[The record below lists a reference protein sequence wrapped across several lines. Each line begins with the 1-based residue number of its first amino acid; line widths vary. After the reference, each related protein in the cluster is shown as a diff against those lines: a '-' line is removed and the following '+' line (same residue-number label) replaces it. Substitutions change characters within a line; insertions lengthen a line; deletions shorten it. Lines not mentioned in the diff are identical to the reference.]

1 MKISKRIWI
10 GVAVVVVGLGV
21 AAYFF
26 GGRTK
31 PTVVET
37 EAAETRDLIE
47 RVTASGKIQPASE
60 VAITAQVS
68 GEILELPVKEGDW
81 VTKGTLLVRI
91 NPDLYQSALNRALA
105 GLNSTRSNLATAR
118 AGLAQAEAAFS
129 AAKKAWTRAQQL
141 HAERII
147 SEADFDAA
155 ESAYRAAEA
164 GDRSAREAVAAAG
177 YAIESAEASVQEARD
192 NLNRTVLRAPQDG
205 TITALAKEAGESVQ
219 GTGFMAGEII
229 MKVSNLGAMEVHVEV
244 NESDIVRVNL
254 GDSVDIEVDAY
265 RDKVFRGTVV
275 EIGNTALNA
284 TGTAGM
290 SMDQVTNFSVKIRI
304 DLASI
309 ADGLAA
315 DSMSSPFRPG
325 MSATVE
331 ILTDRAAGALSVPLQ
346 AVTTRGEGDESS
358 TGVFLATDGKAVWTP
373 VKTGVQ
379 DSRHIAVLSGLE
391 SGATVI
397 TGPYE
402 TVSRTLE
409 DGDEVQVGETPQ
421 VDAAPV
427 P

>member
-1 MKISKRIWI
+1 MKISKRVWI
-10 GVAVVVVGLGV
+10 VSGVVLAALAGAAVL
-21 AAYFF
+21 Y

-31 PTVVET
+31 PTEVET
-37 EAAETRDLIE
+37 EPAAVRDLVE

-60 VAITAQVS
+60 VSITAQVS
-68 GEILELPVKEGDW
+68 GEILQLPVKEGDW

-105 GLNSTRSNLATAR
+105 GLNSARSNLATAR
-118 AGLAQAEAAFS
+118 AGLAQTEAAFS

-141 HAERII
+141 HAERIL
-147 SEADFDAA
+147 SEADYDAA
-155 ESAYRAAEA
+155 ESSYRAAEA

-205 TITALAKEAGESVQ
+205 TITALAKEVGESVQ

-265 RDKVFRGTVV
+265 RDQTFRGTVV

-284 TGTAGM
+284 TGTAGL

-304 DLASI
+304 DPSS
-309 ADGLAA
+309 GLAG
-315 DSMSSPFRPG
+315 DSAAAPFRPG

-346 AVTTRGEGDESS
+346 AVTTRGEGEKST

-373 VKTGVQ
+373 VTTGVQ
-379 DSRHIAVLSGLE
+379 DSRHIAVLSGLTA
-391 SGATVI
+391 GVAVI

-402 TVSRTLE
+402 TVSRSLE
-409 DGDEVQVGETPQ
+409 DGDAVQVGETPP

>member
-26 GGRTK
+26 GGRSK
-31 PTVVET
+31 PTVIET
-37 EAAETRDLIE
+37 EAAAARDLVE

-105 GLNSTRSNLATAR
+105 GLNSARSNLATAR

-129 AAKKAWTRAQQL
+129 AAKKAWIRAQQL

-147 SEADFDAA
+147 SEADYDTA
-155 ESAYRAAEA
+155 ESTFRAAEA

-192 NLNRTVLRAPQDG
+192 NLSRTVLRAPQDG
-205 TITALAKEAGESVQ
+205 TITALAKEVGESVQ

-265 RDKVFRGTVV
+265 RDDIFRGTVV

-284 TGTAGM
+284 TGTAGI

-304 DLASI
+304 DLNSVR
-309 ADGLAA
+309 ADFTA
-315 DSMSSPFRPG
+315 DSAAAPFRPG

-331 ILTDRAAGALSVPLQ
+331 ILTDKATGALSVPLQ
-346 AVTTRGEGDESS
+346 AVTTRGEGETST
-358 TGVFLATDGKAVWTP
+358 TGVFVATDGKAVWTP
-373 VKTGVQ
+373 VKTGLQ
-379 DSRHIAVLSGLE
+379 DSRHIAVLSGLAA
-391 SGATVI
+391 GAEVI

-402 TVSRTLE
+402 TVSRSLE
-409 DGDEVQVGETPQ
+409 DGDEIQVGEASEG
-421 VDAAPV
+421 DAAPV

>member
-1 MKISKRIWI
+1 MKISKRVWI
-10 GVAVVVVGLGV
+10 GVAVVTAGLAV
-21 AAYFF
+21 AAYFY
-26 GGRTK
+26 GGRTE
-31 PTVVET
+31 PTEVET
-37 EAAETRDLIE
+37 EAAEARDLVE

-105 GLNSTRSNLATAR
+105 GLNSARSNLATAR
-118 AGLAQAEAAFS
+118 AGLAQTEAAFS

-141 HAERII
+141 HAERIL
-147 SEADFDAA
+147 SEADYDAA
-155 ESAYRAAEA
+155 ESSYRAAEA

-205 TITALAKEAGESVQ
+205 TITALAKEVGESVQ

-244 NESDIVRVNL
+244 NESDIVRVTL

-265 RDKVFRGTVV
+265 RDQTFRGTVV

-284 TGTAGM
+284 AGAAGI

-304 DLASI
+304 DPSR
-309 ADGLAA
+309 GLAA
-315 DSMSSPFRPG
+315 DSSAAPFRPG

-346 AVTTRGEGDESS
+346 AVTTRGEGEEST
-358 TGVFLATDGKAVWTP
+358 TGVFLAADGKAVWTP
-373 VKTGVQ
+373 VTTGVQ
-379 DSRHIAVLSGLE
+379 DSRHIAVLSGLAA
-391 SGATVI
+391 GATVI

-402 TVSRTLE
+402 TVSRALE
-409 DGDEVQVGETPQ
+409 DGDAVHVGETPP